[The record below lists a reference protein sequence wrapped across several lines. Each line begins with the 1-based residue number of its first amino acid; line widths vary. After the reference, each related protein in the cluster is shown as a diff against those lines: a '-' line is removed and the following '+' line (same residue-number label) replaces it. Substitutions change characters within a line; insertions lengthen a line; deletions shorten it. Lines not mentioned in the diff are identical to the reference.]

1 MELAVYIEMF
11 TRLSVAMFLGVLLGA
26 ERITA
31 GKTAGMRTHALV
43 SMGSALFVIVSVLV
57 ATEFAAEGGT
67 NFDPLRVAAQI
78 VTGIG
83 FLGAGLIIFTGS
95 KLRGLTTAAGL
106 WVAAGIGMASGFGF
120 YVIATFVTAIT
131 LLVFTLL
138 WYVERSI
145 KKWSKNYAQRKKE
158 QMMNE

>member
-1 MELAVYIEMF
+1 MEFAIYTEMF
-11 TRLSVAMFLGVLLGA
+11 IRLSVAMLLGVLLGA

-57 ATEFAAEGGT
+57 SAEFIEKGAV

-106 WVAAGIGMASGFGF
+106 WVAAGIGMAAGFGY
-120 YVIATFVTAIT
+120 YVIAIFVTAIT

-145 KKWSKNYAQRKKE
+145 KKWSKNYAAKKKATE
-158 QMMNE
+158 QD